1 MQIECLKCGTI
12 NMATARFCKNCG
24 SGIAAPISTSE
35 KPAEQG
41 YARSCASCGTVNA
54 ADDKFCLVCGSSI
67 HSTQQVL
74 QCQPQIIPA
83 TSIKHTTPPPTVA
96 SAHPLNESVQFK
108 LSEASLQFKLDQQ
121 SRKNIEHEQR
131 LLDESYRRSRSQ
143 ASPLNDTENWKAKEY
158 ILRNLS
164 SGGKNSVSL
173 AARSAQFAEDISKR
187 KKSSGFLTPQHIKDA
202 SVPGV
207 SGFDVPKLMRAGQSY
222 RAVYTLGIKDKVST
236 PDNDIPVP
244 MTPVMSAR
252 LEGAGF
258 SIKNL
263 SEQKKAVS
271 LERENK
277 WEWDVVP
284 DSSGQ
289 HSLHLTVTGYIDFQ
303 NQETANEFVSDTRD
317 ITVKVSLPIFIKK
330 HWPALLSAVTAL
342 IALPPVAEAVMK
354 LFAR

>member
-12 NMATARFCKNCG
+12 NVANARFCKGCG
-24 SGIAAPISTSE
+24 SGIAAPISTSG

-41 YARSCASCGTVNA
+41 HARSCASCGTVNA

-83 TSIKHTTPPPTVA
+83 TSIKHTTPPQSVSTL
-96 SAHPLNESVQFK
+96 HPPNESVQFK
-108 LSEASLQFKLDQQ
+108 VSEANLQFKLDQQ
-121 SRKNIEHEQR
+121 SKKDIEREQR
-131 LLDESYRRSRSQ
+131 RLDESYRRSRSQ
-143 ASPLNDTENWKAKEY
+143 ALSLNDTE
-158 ILRNLS
+158 IS
-164 SGGKNSVSL
+164 P
-173 AARSAQFAEDISKR
+173 ARKHSEVRYALMKSEKFAEGTSKK

-222 RAVYTLGIKDKVST
+222 RAVYTLGIKDKVSA
-236 PDNDIPVP
+236 PDNECPVP

-303 NQETANEFVSDTRD
+303 NQKTATEFVSDTRD

-330 HWPALLSAVTAL
+330 NWPALLSAVTAL

>member
-12 NMATARFCKNCG
+12 NVATARFCKNCG
-24 SGIAAPISTSE
+24 SGIAAPVSTSG

-41 YARSCASCGTVNA
+41 HARSCASCGTVNA
-54 ADDKFCLVCGSSI
+54 ADDKVCLLCGSSI

-74 QCQPQIIPA
+74 QCEPQIIPA
-83 TSIKHTTPPPTVA
+83 ASIKHTTPPPPVA
-96 SAHPLNESVQFK
+96 SVHPLNEGVQFK
-108 LSEASLQFKLDQQ
+108 SIEANLQFARNQQLKIEEANRRLD
-121 SRKNIEHEQR
+121 
-131 LLDESYRRSRSQ
+131 DERRRSRALESNHTEI
-143 ASPLNDTENWKAKEY
+143 SPAREY
-158 ILRNLS
+158 LVP
-164 SGGKNSVSL
+164 GGKVTCYMVGK
-173 AARSAQFAEDISKR
+173 SAKFAEGTSKK

-222 RAVYTLGIKDKVST
+222 RAVYTLGIKDKVSA
-236 PDNDIPVP
+236 PDNESPVP

-303 NQETANEFVSDTRD
+303 NQETAYEFVSDTRD

>member
-12 NMATARFCKNCG
+12 NVATARFCKNCG
-24 SGIAAPISTSE
+24 CGITAPVSTSG

-41 YARSCASCGTVNA
+41 HARSCASCGTVNA
-54 ADDKFCLVCGSSI
+54 ADDKVCLLCGSSI
-67 HSTQQVL
+67 HSTQRVL
-74 QCQPQIIPA
+74 QCQPQIISA
-83 TSIKHTTPPPTVA
+83 TSIKHTTPLPPVA
-96 SAHPLNESVQFK
+96 SVHPLNEGVQFK
-108 LSEASLQFKLDQQ
+108 SIEANLQFARNQQLKIDEANRCLD
-121 SRKNIEHEQR
+121 
-131 LLDESYRRSRSQ
+131 DERRRSRALKANHTEILPGKAHLVQEVSYHLVQ
-143 ASPLNDTENWKAKEY
+143 KSAKFVEGTSTKKRSP
-158 ILRNLS
+158 
-164 SGGKNSVSL
+164 
-173 AARSAQFAEDISKR
+173 
-187 KKSSGFLTPQHIKDA
+187 GFLTPRHIKDA

-207 SGFDVPKLMRAGQSY
+207 SGFDVPKIMRAGQSY
-222 RAVYTLGIKDKVST
+222 RAVYTLGIKDKVSA
-236 PDNDIPVP
+236 PDNESPVP

-303 NQETANEFVSDTRD
+303 NHETANEFVSDTRD

-342 IALPPVAEAVMK
+342 VALPRVAEAVMK

>member
-1 MQIECLKCGTI
+1 VQVECLKCGTI
-12 NMATARFCKNCG
+12 NVATARFCKGCG
-24 SGIAAPISTSE
+24 SVIAAPISTSG

-41 YARSCASCGTVNA
+41 HARSCASCGTDNA
-54 ADDKFCLVCGSSI
+54 ADDEFCSLCGTSI
-67 HSTQQVL
+67 HSTQQIL

-83 TSIKHTTPPPTVA
+83 TSIKHTTPLPPVA
-96 SAHPLNESVQFK
+96 SVHPLNEGVQFK
-108 LSEASLQFKLDQQ
+108 SIEANLQFARNQQLKKIDQANRRLDDQQ
-121 SRKNIEHEQR
+121 RRLDEPRRLDEQR
-131 LLDESYRRSRSQ
+131 RKVSYAVQ
-143 ASPLNDTENWKAKEY
+143 QTDNAKGASKK
-158 ILRNLS
+158 
-164 SGGKNSVSL
+164 
-173 AARSAQFAEDISKR
+173 KR
-187 KKSSGFLTPQHIKDA
+187 SSGFLTPQHIKDA

-207 SGFDVPKLMRAGQSY
+207 SGFDVPKLMLAGQSY
-222 RAVYTLGIKDKVST
+222 RAVYTLGIKDKVSA
-236 PDNDIPVP
+236 PDNESPVP

-330 HWPALLSAVTAL
+330 HWPALLSVVTAL
-342 IALPPVAEAVMK
+342 IALPPVAEAVAK